1 MVPLQMTEAQDPGRR
16 RIRFVV
22 MACTMLFFGGGSL
35 IDGLSRWREPTVD
48 TAAML
53 ENLARA
59 SGQSEAMERV
69 HAAGAE
75 IAARH
80 RQALRIDVLLTIG
93 AALLTLYAAAAIF
106 LGDLQARR
114 LAVASGVAGLAV
126 HLARLPL
133 AIAAAR
139 QLAGLGAPVLQQFM
153 IQNGKQAPGMSPA
166 DMAIALHGTVV
177 MIPLFQAAIGCLWPL
192 ALLIFFGG
200 RRGRDL
206 AGTAR
211 PPTAHG

>member
-1 MVPLQMTEAQDPGRR
+1 
-16 RIRFVV
+16 

-211 PPTAHG
+211 PPAAHG

>member
-1 MVPLQMTEAQDPGRR
+1 M
-16 RIRFVV
+16 RFVV
-22 MACTMLFFGGGSL
+22 MASTMLFFGGGSL
-35 IDGLSRWREPTVD
+35 IDGLSRWREPAVD

-59 SGQSEAMERV
+59 SGQSEAMAQV

-75 IAARH
+75 IATRH

-93 AALLTLYAAAAIF
+93 TALLTLYAAAAIF

-114 LAVASGVAGLAV
+114 LAVATGVAGLAV
-126 HLARLPL
+126 HFARLPL
-133 AIAAAR
+133 AIVAAR
-139 QLAGLGAPVLQQFM
+139 QLAGLGAPLLQQFM

-166 DMAIALHGTVV
+166 DMAIALHATVV
-177 MIPLFQAAIGCLWPL
+177 MIPVFQAAIGCVWPL

-200 RRGRDL
+200 RRGREL
-206 AGTAR
+206 AGSAR
-211 PPTAHG
+211 PPTAQG

>member
-1 MVPLQMTEAQDPGRR
+1 M
-16 RIRFVV
+16 RFVV

-59 SGQSEAMERV
+59 SGQSEAMAQV

-75 IAARH
+75 IASRH
-80 RQALRIDVLLTIG
+80 RQALRVDVLLTLG
-93 AALLTLYAAAAIF
+93 TALLTLYAAAAIF

-114 LAVASGVAGLAV
+114 LAVATGVAGLAV
-126 HLARLPL
+126 HFARLPL
-133 AIAAAR
+133 AIHAAR

-153 IQNGKQAPGMSPA
+153 VQNGKQAPGMSPA
-166 DMAIALHGTVV
+166 DMAIALHATVV
-177 MIPLFQAAIGCLWPL
+177 MIPLFQAGVGCLWPL
-192 ALLIFFGG
+192 ALLLFFGS

-211 PPTAHG
+211 PPTAQG